1 MHKQLQT
8 NFPAI
13 FNKFSHKYIYTLYCL
28 RVEMY
33 HPRQVK
39 KIQKYYSY
47 VFEEFSLTWMLLSL
61 DIKNLE
67 SHEQEQ
73 IKNHPPFSF
82 TQFSLLLFQLFIE
95 ILTLTRVWNSV
106 VLLLKL
112 SSIQNFNVVPINR
125 EMFSPLSKCTQM

>member
-1 MHKQLQT
+1 MRKQFNT
-8 NFPAI
+8 NFPAN
-13 FNKFSHKYIYTLYCL
+13 FTKFGHKYIYTLYCL

>member
-1 MHKQLQT
+1 MNVT
-8 NFPAI
+8 
-13 FNKFSHKYIYTLYCL
+13 
-28 RVEMY
+28 
-33 HPRQVK
+33 
-39 KIQKYYSY
+39 
-47 VFEEFSLTWMLLSL
+47 LSL

-82 TQFSLLLFQLFIE
+82 TQFLLLLFQLFIE
-95 ILTLTRVWNSV
+95 ILTLTRIGNCV